1 MWINKLDIRNLHLI
15 DFVDDFNKTRQRFSD
30 VILQEGRRPYR
41 YSNASQKITSK
52 LAEATQTSLSELRPS
67 AKEVLT

>member
-1 MWINKLDIRNLHLI
+1 MNKLDIRNLRFA

-41 YSNASQKITSK
+41 YSDASQKITSE
-52 LAEATQTSLSELRPS
+52 LAEVILLY
-67 AKEVLT
+67 L